1 MRLGTEEKVTDYS
14 TYGNA
19 DGVYSGI
26 LESVHVVL
34 SEPSRPKMMSRNE
47 M

>member
-1 MRLGTEEKVTDYS
+1 MRLGTEVKVTEY
-14 TYGNA
+14 TYRNA

-34 SEPSRPKMMSRNE
+34 SEPSRP
-47 M
+47 